1 MADCG
6 VFLLWGYKATA
17 GVLGRDATEAGE
29 LAKVNYYNEF
39 DPFAAQWLRNLIEA
53 GLIPQGDVDDR
64 SIVDVRGSDLR
75 GYEQCHFFAGIGG
88 WPYALQLAGWEG
100 ECWTG
105 SCPCQPFSVAGA
117 GKGTADERH
126 LWPAFR
132 RFIEECGPPVVFGE
146 QVASKDGR
154 LWLAGVRADLEAC
167 GYGVGAADL
176 AAASVGAPHIRQRLY
191 WVADGDGRRREK
203 RDGPYRTRG
212 VAAIENRDGQDGRV
226 HRGSPGG
233 VEHAAGDGW
242 IERRAEPIG
251 GSVATRRGTER
262 LGDTYDARPQ
272 GRQFRGQCASER
284 TPWADGLVIECGD
297 GKYRRIPVEPALFP
311 LADGFPGT
319 RVGLLRGAGNAIV
332 PPLAAEFIR
341 AFMEIDAR

>member
-1 MADCG
+1 M
-6 VFLLWGYKATA
+6 
-17 GVLGRDATEAGE
+17 
-29 LAKVNYYNEF
+29 NYYNEF

-132 RFIEECGPPVVFGE
+132 RLIEECGPPVVFGE
-146 QVASKDGR
+146 QVASEAGR
-154 LWLAGVRADLEAC
+154 TWLTGVRADLEELGYAC
-167 GYGVGAADL
+167 GAADL
-176 AAASVGAPHIRQRLY
+176 CAAGVSAPHPRQRIY
-191 WVADGDGRRREK
+191 WVADSTKQRMEELVCVRKGPAMEPQARWTPASLDACLGTQEWVELRE
-203 RDGPYRTRG
+203 GLG
-212 VAAIENRDGQDGRV
+212 E
-226 HRGSPGG
+226 PGLC
-233 VEHAAGDGW
+233 
-242 IERRAEPIG
+242 P
-251 GSVATRRGTER
+251 
-262 LGDTYDARPQ
+262 
-272 GRQFRGQCASER
+272 
-284 TPWADGLVIECGD
+284 TPDGLSEVMG
-297 GKYRRIPVEPALFP
+297 R
-311 LADGFPGT
+311 
-319 RVGLLRGAGNAIV
+319 LRGYGNAIV